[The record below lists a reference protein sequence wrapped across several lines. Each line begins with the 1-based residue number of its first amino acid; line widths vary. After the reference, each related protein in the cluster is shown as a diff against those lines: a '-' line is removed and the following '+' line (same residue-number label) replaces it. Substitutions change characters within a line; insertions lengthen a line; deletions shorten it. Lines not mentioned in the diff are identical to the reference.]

1 MQVIEKAVEGL
12 SRSYGVLVPASELGV
27 LLDARIDEI
36 APTLNLKGFRPGKA
50 PKAHIKRMYGKAL
63 MGELVEKT
71 INETSQKLLDERQLR
86 VASRPELK
94 PSADMEAVIAGRED
108 LAYDL
113 DVEVMPEFEPTDVA
127 QLELSRPVYRPTE
140 QEVDE
145 SLAELVAQS
154 KTYEAREAE
163 EAARDGDQVLVD
175 FVGRIDGEAFEGG
188 AATDAELVLGSGQF
202 IPGFEDQLV
211 GAAAGAEVLVKVAF
225 PEDYQVERLKGQAA
239 EFTVAVKEVRA
250 SREAVADD
258 ELAVRLGLSDLT
270 ALREA
275 LRSNIERQYQDASR
289 FKLKRALLDALDT
302 RHDIELPVRM
312 VEAEFDTIWREVER
326 DRADGKTSPE
336 DEGKSEETLR
346 AEYRKIGERRVR
358 LGLVLAEIGRREN
371 VAVTDVELTN
381 AMREQAMQYGAQA
394 QQIFDLMR
402 QNPDIQAGMRAPLYE
417 EKVVDLIISRAK
429 VTDQPVSKDELLRDD
444 DLPSGYG
451 QEAASADEAKPAKE
465 AKVAKPRASKAK
477 PTKAELDVAPEAEA
491 KPEGAAEVAAE
502 ASPAPKKAA
511 AKKAAKS
518 KED

>member
-27 LLDARIDEI
+27 MLDARIDEI

-113 DVEVMPEFEPTDVA
+113 DVEVMPEFEPADVT
-127 QLELSRPVYRPTE
+127 QLELTRPVYRPSE
-140 QEVDE
+140 DEIDE
-145 SLAELVAQS
+145 SLAELVTQS
-154 KTYEAREAE
+154 KTYEARDAGAPAE
-163 EAARDGDQVLVD
+163 DGDQVLVD

-188 AATDAELVLGSGQF
+188 AAADAELVLGSGQF
-202 IPGFEDQLV
+202 IPGFEEQLV
-211 GAAAGAEVLVKVAF
+211 GAVAGSEVLVKVTF
-225 PEDYQVERLKGQAA
+225 PEEYQVERLKGQPA
-239 EFTVAVKEVRA
+239 EFTVTVKEVRA
-250 SREAVADD
+250 PRDAVADD
-258 ELAVRLGLSDLT
+258 ALAERLGLADLA

-275 LRSNIERQYQDASR
+275 LRSNIERQYKDASR
-289 FKLKRALLDALDT
+289 FKLKRALLDALDS
-302 RHDIELPVRM
+302 RHDIELPARM
-312 VEAEFDTIWREVER
+312 VEAEFATIWREVER
-326 DRADGKTSPE
+326 DREDGKTSPE

-402 QNPDIQAGMRAPLYE
+402 QNPEIQAGMRAPLYE

-429 VTDQPVSKDELLRDD
+429 VTDLPVSKEELLRDD
-444 DLPSGYG
+444 DLPAGYG
-451 QEAASADEAKPAKE
+451 EDAAPAAEADAAKE
-465 AKVAKPRASKAK
+465 TKAAKPRASKAK
-477 PTKAELDVAPEAEA
+477 AAKADAAPESTA
-491 KPEGAAEVAAE
+491 EGAGDPA
-502 ASPAPKKAA
+502 PAPKKTA
-511 AKKAAKS
+511 AKKAAKP
-518 KED
+518 KEE